1 MKKLHYILILFLILE
16 SCSNQNERKVDY
28 LLSNLKDT
36 LSFNHDTEK
45 KEKNESTKVDSECS
59 VNLDDLLSINSIW
72 FDYYL
77 SEINEFSVD
86 KFKLVKKWRES
97 QLIQNNILG
106 DFDNDFNIN
115 HTKFIINSPDKTH
128 YIDLDSYQ
136 IDIIKNENGEL
147 ICKGGEVDQ
156 EIDWVNR
163 KTKEIKR
170 IGFYGSSAWID
181 DAKWV
186 DNTKVVL
193 FGLNDSHLMIN
204 IIDLSTL
211 DFFLFEYPDR
221 LLDRKNYTQE
231 VRLKEVKFE

>member
-1 MKKLHYILILFLILE
+1 MILA
-16 SCSNQNERKVDY
+16 SCSNQNESKVET

-36 LSFNHDTEK
+36 LSFHDETEK
-45 KEKNESTKVDSECS
+45 IEKNVNTKVDSECPI
-59 VNLDDLLSINSIW
+59 NLDDLLSINSIW
-72 FDYYL
+72 FDYYI
-77 SEINEFSVD
+77 SEIDEFSID

-97 QLIQNNILG
+97 QLIQNNIHG
-106 DFDNDFNIN
+106 DFDENFNIN
-115 HTKFIINSPDKTH
+115 HIKFIINSPDKTQ

-136 IDIIKNENGEL
+136 IDIIKDENGEL
-147 ICKGGEVDQ
+147 ISKGGEVDQ

-170 IGFYGSSAWID
+170 IGFYGSCAWID

-186 DNTKVVL
+186 DNNKVVL

-211 DFFLFEYPDR
+211 DFFLFEYPDK
-221 LLDRKNYTQE
+221 LLDRKNFTQE